1 MPDLFVLRSLPR
13 MAGYALGRLVMYAL
27 AYALSFGVLMLPGR
41 SYGIAGLFSNGIT
54 APARPGDSSYTHGMV
69 VSAYPDASKAGVD
82 ILRKGGN
89 AVDAAIA
96 VQFALAVVYPSAGN
110 IGGGGFM
117 VIRTAAGKADC
128 VDFREEAP
136 GKASHDMYLDRSG
149 NVIPDASTLGFLAAG
164 VPGSVDGMVEAH
176 KRYGKLPWKEL
187 VQPAVDLARDGF
199 RLTAREAAGL
209 NRAASSL
216 EKLNGTKCSL
226 LSSTGA
232 WQKGDILRQAA
243 LARTLT
249 AIMDQGREGFYAGP
263 VAASIAAD
271 ITSGHGLITL
281 KDLAAYHA
289 VWRNPVTGSYRGFK
303 IISMPPPSSGGVAL
317 LQLLASVESYNLSAL
332 GHNTAAAIQLYTE
345 AERRVYA
352 DRAYYLGDP
361 DFVEVPVST
370 LVSTGYNKDRMT
382 DFNASVATPSTA
394 VRAGPIPGYAN
405 LTPHIHKEKLETTH
419 FSVADQWGNAVSVT
433 TTLNDGFGSKVVLQG
448 TGMVLNNEMDDFSV
462 QPGHPNAYGLTGGE
476 ANAIQ
481 PGKRMLSSMTPTIVE
496 RDGHL
501 FMVLGSPGGATI
513 ITTVFQTIVNVIDY
527 KMGVRKAVT
536 VRRVHSQW
544 LPDKIYAEHGAM
556 SDSTVAKLKTMG
568 HLIEFIGSADPGE
581 GGIGRMD
588 AILVSPGNHLSYEGG
603 ADPRGD
609 DTAAGY
615 P

>member
-1 MPDLFVLRSLPR
+1 MPEFGLAR
-13 MAGYALGRLVMYAL
+13 MAVYALFCGFLLV
-27 AYALSFGVLMLPGR
+27 PGW
-41 SYGIAGLFSNGIT
+41 SYGIGEAISNSIN
-54 APARPGDSSYTHGMV
+54 APRQPGDSSFARGMV
-69 VSAYPDASKAGVD
+69 VSAYPDASKAGLA
-82 ILRKGGN
+82 ILKKGGN

-96 VQFALAVVYPSAGN
+96 VQFALAVVFPSAGN

-117 VIRTAAGKADC
+117 VIRTAVGKSDC

-136 GKASHDMYLDRSG
+136 GKASHDMYLDRLG
-149 NVIPDASTLGFLAAG
+149 KVIPDVSTLGFLAAG
-164 VPGSVDGMVEAH
+164 VPGSVDGMVQAH
-176 KRYGKLPWKEL
+176 KRYGKLAWKEL
-187 VQPAVDLARDGF
+187 VQPAVDLARGGF
-199 RLTAREAAGL
+199 RLTAREAAVL
-209 NRAASSL
+209 NGAASSL
-216 EKLNGTKCSL
+216 RELNGQKCAL
-226 LSSTGA
+226 LSSA
-232 WQKGDILRQAA
+232 SVWRKGDILRQGV

-249 AIMDQGREGFYAGP
+249 AIRDQGREGFYAGP
-263 VAASIAAD
+263 VAKSIAAD
-271 ITSGHGLITL
+271 MTSGHGLITL

-289 VWRNPVTGSYRGFK
+289 VWRTPVTGSYRGFK

-317 LQLLASVESYNLSAL
+317 LQLLASVEPHSLSAL
-332 GHNTAAAIQLYTE
+332 GHNTAASIHLYTE

-361 DFVEVPVST
+361 DFVDVPVST
-370 LVSTGYNKDRMT
+370 LVSTSYNEDRMK
-382 DFNASVATPSTA
+382 DFNASRATPSAA
-394 VRAGPIPGYAN
+394 VRAGDIPGYAN
-405 LTPHIHKEKLETTH
+405 LTPHIHREKLETTH

-448 TGMVLNNEMDDFSV
+448 TGMVLNNEMDDFSI

-481 PGKRMLSSMTPTIVE
+481 PGKRMLSSMTPTILE

-527 KMGVRKAVT
+527 KMGVREAVT
-536 VRRVHSQW
+536 ARRVHSQW
-544 LPDKIYAEHGAM
+544 LPDKIYSEHGSM
-556 SDSTVAKLKTMG
+556 SDSTMAKLNMMG
-568 HLIEFIGSADPGE
+568 HLVEFIGSADPGE

-588 AILVSPGNHLSYEGG
+588 AILVTPGDHLSYKGG

-609 DTAAGY
+609 DTAVGY

>member
-1 MPDLFVLRSLPR
+1 MPDLFVLRYLPR
-13 MAGYALGRLVMYAL
+13 MAACAIANALAGVVSMALGWSISIA
-27 AYALSFGVLMLPGR
+27 A
-41 SYGIAGLFSNGIT
+41 GISTGIT
-54 APARPGDSSYTHGMV
+54 GPARPGDSAFANGMV

-117 VIRTAAGKADC
+117 VIRTAAGRADC
-128 VDFREEAP
+128 LDFREEAP
-136 GKASHDMYLDRSG
+136 GKASHDMYIDRSG
-149 NVIPDASTLGFLAAG
+149 KVIPDASTLGFLAAG

-199 RLTAREAAGL
+199 RLTAREAAVL
-209 NRAASSL
+209 NRAASYL
-216 EKLNGTKCSL
+216 EKLNGANCSL
-226 LSSTGA
+226 LSSAGA

-249 AIMDQGREGFYAGP
+249 AIRDQGREGFYAGP
-263 VAASIAAD
+263 VAKSIAAD
-271 ITSGHGLITL
+271 MTSGHGFITL

-332 GHNTAAAIQLYTE
+332 GHNTAAAIHLYTE
-345 AERRVYA
+345 AERRAYT

-361 DFVEVPVST
+361 DFVKVPVSI
-370 LVSTGYNKDRMT
+370 LISAAYNKDRMT

-394 VRAGPIPGYAN
+394 VRAGSIPGYAN
-405 LTPHIHKEKLETTH
+405 LTPHIHREKLETTH

-448 TGMVLNNEMDDFSV
+448 TGMVLNNEMDDFNI

-481 PGKRMLSSMTPTIVE
+481 PGKRMLSSMTPTILE

-527 KMGVRKAVT
+527 KMGVREAVT
-536 VRRVHSQW
+536 ARRVHSQW
-544 LPDKIYAEHGAM
+544 LPDKIYSEHGSM
-556 SDSTVAKLKTMG
+556 SDSTMAKLNMMG
-568 HLIEFIGSADPGE
+568 HLVEFIGSADPGE

-588 AILVSPGNHLSYEGG
+588 AILVTPGDHLSYEGG

-609 DTAAGY
+609 DTAVGY